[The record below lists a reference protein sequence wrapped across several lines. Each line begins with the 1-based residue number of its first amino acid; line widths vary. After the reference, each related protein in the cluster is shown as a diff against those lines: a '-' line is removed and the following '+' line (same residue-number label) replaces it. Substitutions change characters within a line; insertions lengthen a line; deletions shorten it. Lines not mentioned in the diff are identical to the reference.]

1 MFFAGVKRN
10 LRAYPFVKLS
20 GIAAFHKIVT
30 RFYSHIR
37 VNGELKMPKIL
48 IVDDKKMILKQ
59 LYNELNIAN
68 FQVVTLNTVGLIW
81 EYIRD
86 MRPNLVLLGLHSESF
101 DSWQI
106 LNDIKKK
113 IPDLPVLIYTI
124 ESHRSMNSLKQAID
138 EILKNG
144 SISSAFMFH
153 ALKKPESEK
162 FE

>member
-1 MFFAGVKRN
+1 
-10 LRAYPFVKLS
+10 
-20 GIAAFHKIVT
+20 
-30 RFYSHIR
+30 
-37 VNGELKMPKIL
+37 MPKIL
-48 IVDDKKMILKQ
+48 IVDDKKMILKL
-59 LYNELNIAN
+59 LYNELSIAN
-68 FQVVTLNTVGLIW
+68 FQVVTLNTIGLIW
-81 EYIRD
+81 EFIRD
-86 MRPNLVLLGLHSESF
+86 VQPNLVLLGLHSESF

-106 LNDIKKK
+106 LNNIKKK